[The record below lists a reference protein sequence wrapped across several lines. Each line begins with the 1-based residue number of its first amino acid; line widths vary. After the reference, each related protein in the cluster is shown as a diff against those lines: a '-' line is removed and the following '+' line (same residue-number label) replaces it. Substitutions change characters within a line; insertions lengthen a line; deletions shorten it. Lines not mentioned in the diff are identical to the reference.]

1 MRYITLVFTLLITF
15 YGYTQEGT
23 MLKGKVLV
31 DSQQAEAIHIL
42 NQTQHIGVISDDNG
56 FFEIKVNVGDVI
68 VFSSIQYALKQYVV
82 LKEDVD
88 IDTFEIRLE
97 VAVNELDEV
106 RISQYS
112 LTGDLKADIVNIPTH
127 TKNLPFWNAA
137 ELKQMGVGG
146 FNDAQSPVKNQVVP
160 DEMDATPINLMGL
173 AELAGD
179 LFKSRK
185 KTKEVVLE
193 ITDFYTE
200 EFFVQGLKIPETEYY
215 NFLDYLKEQPG
226 TQLALRSPDK
236 LKTLEFIIEQS
247 QVFKSKYILD

>member
-1 MRYITLVFTLLITF
+1 MRYITLVFILLITF
-15 YGYTQEGT
+15 YGYAQEVT
-23 MLKGKVLV
+23 MLKGRVVV
-31 DSQQAEAIHIL
+31 DSQRTEAIHIL
-42 NQTQHIGVISDDNG
+42 NQTQNIGVISDDHG
-56 FFEIKVNVGDVI
+56 FFSIKADQGDVI
-68 VFSSIQYALKQYVV
+68 VFSSIQYVLKQYTV
-82 LKEDVD
+82 LQEDLDV
-88 IDTFEIRLE
+88 DTFEIRLE
-97 VAVNELDEV
+97 IAVNELDEV

-112 LTGDLKADIVNIPTH
+112 LTGDLKADIVSIPTH

-146 FNDAQSPVKNQVVP
+146 FDDAQSPVKNMVID

-173 AELAGD
+173 AELAGG
-179 LFKSRK
+179 LFKSNRK
-185 KTKEVVLE
+185 TREVVLD

-200 EFFVQGLKIPETEYY
+200 DFFVQGLNIPETEYY

-247 QVFKSKYILD
+247 RVFKSKYSID